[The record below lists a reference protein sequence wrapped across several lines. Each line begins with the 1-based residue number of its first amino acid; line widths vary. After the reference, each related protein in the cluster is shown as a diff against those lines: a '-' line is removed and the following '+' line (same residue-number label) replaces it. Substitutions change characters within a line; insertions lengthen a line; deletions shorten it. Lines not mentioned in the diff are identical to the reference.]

1 MGNKWGSLEKET
13 SDIESSN
20 TILIGNSI
28 RLNFEGVENYIW
40 SIVVAPTSIVRTLEN
55 NIYWIKRQP
64 RLR

>member
-55 NIYWIKRQP
+55 NIYWIKP
-64 RLR
+64 